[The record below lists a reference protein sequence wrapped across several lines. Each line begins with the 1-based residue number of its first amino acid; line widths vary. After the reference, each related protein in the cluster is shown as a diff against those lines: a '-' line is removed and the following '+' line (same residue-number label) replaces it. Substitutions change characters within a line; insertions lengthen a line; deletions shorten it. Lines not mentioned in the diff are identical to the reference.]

1 MAAKDDI
8 KKLNDEIQKLTAK
21 LGGKP
26 LKIFNVNEINEAE
39 QALKGLKAELK
50 DIQSDIGS
58 ISSAFK
64 TVVDEI
70 SKGSKGLS
78 ESKKSFNSLSGLAQK
93 LKNDQDG
100 INKLNKKQLTG
111 IKEKIKAERAN
122 LVTTKD
128 VLTNKKNTVGLTKE
142 EEQALT
148 EINGVLTGNDG
159 LYRNLLIA
167 AKERLSEEEKINK
180 ALGLGGALIGGVKK
194 ALDKLG
200 LGGLVDQLGIDEA
213 KEEMR
218 RVAEEV
224 SNGGK
229 ETVGFGGKLKVLKAG
244 FASLGKSIIKNLKD
258 PLAIAKFLADQL
270 VDAILAVDAGAGDL
284 AKNLNMSYNEALAT
298 RKEFTKQ
305 ANESGNILS
314 LLKGYKSPKWL

>member
-8 KKLNDEIQKLTAK
+8 KKINEEIQKLTSK

-26 LKIFNVNEINEAE
+26 LKIFNVNELNEAE
-39 QALKGLKAELK
+39 QALKGLRSELK

-78 ESKKSFNSLSGLAQK
+78 DSKKSFNSLSGLAQK
-93 LKNDQDG
+93 LKNDQEG

-128 VLTNKKNTVGLTKE
+128 VLTNKRDTVGLTKE

-159 LYRNLLIA
+159 LYRNLLIT
-167 AKERLSEEEKINK
+167 AKERLSEAEEKINE

-213 KEEMR
+213 EIAMR
-218 RVAEEV
+218 KVAEEV

-229 ETVGFGGKLKVLKAG
+229 ETVGFGGKLKVL
-244 FASLGKSIIKNLKD
+244 
-258 PLAIAKFLADQL
+258 
-270 VDAILAVDAGAGDL
+270 GAGICFI
-284 AKNLNMSYNEALAT
+284 
-298 RKEFTKQ
+298 R
-305 ANESGNILS
+305 
-314 LLKGYKSPKWL
+314 